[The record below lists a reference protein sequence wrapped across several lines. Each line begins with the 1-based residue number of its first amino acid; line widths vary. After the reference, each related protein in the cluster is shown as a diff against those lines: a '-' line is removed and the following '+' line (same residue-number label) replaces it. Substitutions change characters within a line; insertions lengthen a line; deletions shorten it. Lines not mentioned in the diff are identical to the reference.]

1 MIMTPIY
8 SGGGGASGG
17 NVVDKESGAPVSLS
31 SVKDNDGKSV
41 LRIVDSAPFLL
52 EYGRFDE
59 AVHNR
64 LNIFGINEQVLA
76 ENPSR
81 KYLCISNLS
90 TDTPVYIHFNS
101 VEDSSGI
108 ILGAKENYEM
118 STLKGNLYHGDVFV
132 QSSGGFVNL
141 FDDTLVEQ
149 GGATSTGRSS
159 SLIRTRI
166 HPLEVSADTVYKIS
180 VPEEEDVYIRSV
192 VLYDTAN
199 STSGTGAYDGA
210 TYLMDTQLKECTF
223 MTDSDTVE
231 IAVSFCKSD
240 LAAEITPQETKDAG
254 ILIVKSDAEINITEG
269 V

>member
-1 MIMTPIY
+1 MKMQNV
-8 SGGGGASGG
+8 SSGG

-149 GGATSTGRSS
+149 GGATTSGRSS

-166 HPLEVSADTVYKIS
+166 YPLEVSADTVYKIS

-199 STSGTGAYDGA
+199 SESGTGAYDGA
-210 TYLMDTQLKECTF
+210 TRLMDTQVKECTF

-231 IAVSFCKSD
+231 IAVSFCKGD